1 MKLSILLAAVVAG
14 VLSECAV
21 GGLVPVSLRHGD
33 GDLPDHAA
41 PSRPVA
47 PTQSAARLRDA
58 SPPIQTPSPLV
69 LTLFVVPTTAAK
81 QPTVFAVSASSEV
94 SGALDFGDGSEVDF
108 ALETGISLTFG
119 HTYSRSG
126 TYAAT
131 FTAITP
137 TGESASA
144 PATVV
149 VH

>member
-1 MKLSILLAAVVAG
+1 MKRSILLAAALAC

-21 GGLVPVSLRHGD
+21 DNWPPAGLHQGDDGLVDSTAPSKPTATTAPAAAL
-33 GDLPDHAA
+33 HAA
-41 PSRPVA
+41 PS
-47 PTQSAARLRDA
+47 TKTL
-58 SPPIQTPSPLV
+58 SPLV
-69 LTLFVVPTTAAK
+69 LTLFVVPTTSVK
-81 QPTVFAVSASSEV
+81 SPTAFAVSASSEV
-94 SGALDFGDGSEVDF
+94 CGALDFGDGSEMGF

-137 TGESASA
+137 AGESASV

-149 VH
+149 VR

>member
-1 MKLSILLAAVVAG
+1 MKRSILLAAVLAG

-21 GGLVPVSLRHGD
+21 DNWPPASLRQGD
-33 GDLPDHAA
+33 DGLPDATV
-41 PSRPVA
+41 PSISPA
-47 PTQSAARLRDA
+47 TAQSAAERHAPSAKTL
-58 SPPIQTPSPLV
+58 SPLV
-69 LTLFVVPTTAAK
+69 LTLFVVPTMSAKSPTA
-81 QPTVFAVSASSEV
+81 FAVSASSEV
-94 SGALDFGDGSEVDF
+94 SGALDFGDGSEVGF

-137 TGESASA
+137 AGESASA

-149 VH
+149 VR